1 MSVAPHLHI
10 GFVEFL
16 TFVLYLLIAGFL
28 IRMVEISMHSNILGQ
43 SLSFIY

>member
-1 MSVAPHLHI
+1 MAVQPHLHI

-16 TFVLYLLIAGFL
+16 TFLLYLLVAGFL
-28 IRMVEISMHSNILGQ
+28 IRMLEISMHNNVIGS

>member
-1 MSVAPHLHI
+1 MAVAPHMHI

-16 TFVLYLLIAGFL
+16 TFLLYLLVAGFL
-28 IRMVEISMHSNILGQ
+28 IRMVEISMHNNVIGS

>member
-1 MSVAPHLHI
+1 MAVAPHLHI

-16 TFVLYLLIAGFL
+16 TFLLYLLVAGFL
-28 IRMVEISMHSNILGQ
+28 IRMIEISMHSNLIGQ